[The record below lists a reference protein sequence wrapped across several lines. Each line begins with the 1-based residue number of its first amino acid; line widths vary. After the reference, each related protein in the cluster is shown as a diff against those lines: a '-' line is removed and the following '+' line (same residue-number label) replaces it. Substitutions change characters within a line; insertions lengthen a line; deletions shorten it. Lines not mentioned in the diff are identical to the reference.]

1 MSDGEFVESET
12 SRTSRALNVLGV
24 FRNAS
29 LAIGPRRGLMVAS
42 CLLAVAAAIVETI
55 LLFLVARLAIGFANG
70 NRFLVVSLGPIARWQ
85 FSTQQ
90 IVLIAAGLLVIELV
104 LALPTS
110 ELTARLSS
118 ATLTRARERV
128 ITAHL
133 AAAWSERSQE
143 VEDHLHHLIG
153 NDAQHVER
161 MVQLWS
167 TYTVA
172 LAGTVTLS
180 IAAFLIAPIP
190 AVIGGLAFFFIV
202 LLIRPM
208 SKSVKNT
215 AMGFQYSNRGLMT
228 NVAQVARLDKEIA
241 AFEVGDAVRESL
253 LKEVVSSSKM
263 LDRLRFTQ
271 RLTPVLY
278 LDASFALV
286 IAGIAVLSAMDVRSV
301 NFLGPLVL
309 LMVRA
314 LGYARQLQTSTQ
326 SSFEFVPYL
335 VALERDIAAFESAIR
350 PVGPS
355 AIDEIGAI
363 EFINMSFSYIPNHA
377 ILTDVNLT
385 IDFGEIV
392 GLVGQSGAG
401 KTTLSEIILRL
412 RQPTSG
418 RLKVTG
424 VDLSEVSPTQWASLI
439 AYVPQD
445 NSLIRATVAE
455 NIAFFRSG
463 FDHADIERSAKAAH
477 LHDEIMLMPQGYDTM
492 VGPGERSLSGG
503 QCQRLGIARALLGK
517 PQLLVLDEPTSALD
531 ERSESLIKK
540 TLIELKGTATMIV
553 VAHRPTT
560 LAVCTRVL
568 RLADGVL
575 TEISNTGR

>member
-1 MSDGEFVESET
+1 
-12 SRTSRALNVLGV
+12 
-24 FRNAS
+24 
-29 LAIGPRRGLMVAS
+29 
-42 CLLAVAAAIVETI
+42 
-55 LLFLVARLAIGFANG
+55 
-70 NRFLVVSLGPIARWQ
+70 
-85 FSTQQ
+85 
-90 IVLIAAGLLVIELV
+90 
-104 LALPTS
+104 
-110 ELTARLSS
+110 
-118 ATLTRARERV
+118 V

-180 IAAFLIAPIP
+180 IAAVLIAPIP
-190 AVIGGLAFFFIV
+190 AVIGGLAFFFVV

-208 SKSVKNT
+208 SKSVKKT
-215 AMGFQYSNRGLMT
+215 AMGFQSSNRGLMT

-241 AFEVGDAVRESL
+241 AFEVGGAVRESL
-253 LKEVVSSSKM
+253 LKEVVSSSK
-263 LDRLRFTQ
+263 LLERLRFTQ

-326 SSFEFVPYL
+326 SSFEYVPYL
-335 VALERDIAAFESAIR
+335 VALEREITAFESAIR
-350 PVGPS
+350 PVGSSP
-355 AIDEIGAI
+355 IDEIGAI

-401 KTTLSEIILRL
+401 KTTLSEILLGL

-418 RLKVTG
+418 QLRVTG
-424 VDLSEVSPTQWASLI
+424 VELAEVSPTQWASLV

-463 FDHADIERSAKAAH
+463 FDYADIERSAKAAR